1 MADINETLSEEE
13 KQSLQL
19 QQHQQH
25 EGSVDEQLTTLLQQL
40 KDKLHSSSSSSST
53 SVYGVAELHRS
64 SSSTDPA
71 DPILRIA
78 AKIQQQHGVAAKKR
92 PRGSVAAMLQN
103 EVEQQ
108 QPGFTTE
115 DWKRWMNDVSVALD
129 LKEAKMNDQE
139 KEYKVK
145 EEKQEDIA
153 TAEPTRK
160 AVKVLSDPYL

>member
-25 EGSVDEQLTTLLQQL
+25 EGSVDEQLTKLLRQL
-40 KDKLHSSSSSSST
+40 KEKLHSSSSSSSST
-53 SVYGVAELHRS
+53 SGYGVAELHRS

-129 LKEAKMNDQE
+129 LKEAKVNDQE

-145 EEKQEDIA
+145 EEKQDIA